1 MESPDILRQYG
12 WVLAVGLVLVF
23 LLMRFIMRRIRQ
35 RREERA
41 RLIAERTGE
50 TPLVGPDGFKRARQQ
65 FILTAAL
72 LVVIVILAVL
82 THLQ

>member
-12 WVLAVGLVLVF
+12 WVLAIGLVLIF

-41 RLIAERTGE
+41 RQIAERTGE

-65 FILTAAL
+65 FILTGIL
-72 LVVIVILAVL
+72 LIVIVIVAAL